1 MYHMKRERVK
11 TYIILVLILT
21 SIIQVGILW
30 SYQNHGLPI
39 NFLIGIFSKTG
50 SVFLREEM
58 ISDEELFVPYR
69 VSLSDGNESH
79 WIISKNDDKFTT
91 LWDDAKAYLKDT
103 LKLGKPQQILSAEE
117 WGEIVTKRGLIYEFK
132 FNLSSNLLRWFMDM
146 AGSSQS
152 DTQGI
157 HKMMLL
163 PRKDITEN
171 YITLY
176 ILDSAGISK
185 YVLPVVEGRLDFH
198 KYKDLFTKYE
208 QSKGKDDTELAIT
221 KDMGLSGNYP
231 INPDILGVVRG
242 SKFRRYNSI
251 NFTIPN
257 KLSDQEEMAKD
268 LLGSEKDSYDS
279 YTDYH
284 GTVVFKNLN
293 NIYRMYAD
301 GFLEYEYIPGTGTS
315 EKGDMTKAFAN
326 SLTFLSRVDRLL
338 TTQAD
343 IYLSGIVETQNSYR
357 FSFDYKIQD
366 YPIQMNY
373 TGKGKYNEA
382 VTNAIVIEANSQR
395 IIRGYGILKNIEFS
409 REAAYYNVN
418 MGDLMNSFELDL
430 SEQYINDMTVAYV
443 IKTKEEKNLKPVW
456 LIEIK
461 DAESIT
467 VPLSEKG
474 E

>member
-1 MYHMKRERVK
+1 MYRIKKERIK
-11 TYIILVLILT
+11 TYTILLLILT

-39 NFLIGIFSKTG
+39 NFLIGIFTKTG
-50 SVFLREEM
+50 SVFLNKDT
-58 ISDEELFVPYR
+58 ISNEELFVPYR
-69 VSLSDGNESH
+69 ISLSDGNESH
-79 WIISKNDDKFTT
+79 WIISKNDDKFIT
-91 LWDDAKAYLKDT
+91 LWDDAKAYLKDA
-103 LKLGKPQQILSAEE
+103 LKLGKPQQTLPVEE

-132 FNLSSNLLRWFMDM
+132 SDISNNLLRWFMDM
-146 AGSSQS
+146 TGSLQS

-163 PRKDITEN
+163 PRKDLTEN

-176 ILDSAGISK
+176 ILDSARISK
-185 YVLPVVEGRLDFH
+185 YVLPVVGGRIDFH

-208 QSKGKDDTELAIT
+208 QSKGKDNTELAIT
-221 KDMGLSGNYP
+221 KDMGLSKSFP

-251 NFTIPN
+251 NFDIPD
-257 KLSDQEEMAKD
+257 KLSNQEEMARD

-279 YTDYH
+279 YTDFH

-293 NIYRMYAD
+293 NIYRIYAD
-301 GFLEYEYIPGTGTS
+301 GFLEYEYIPGIGTS
-315 EKGDMTKAFAN
+315 EKGDITKAFAN
-326 SLTFLSRVDRLL
+326 SLAFLSRIGRVL

-343 IYLSGIVETQNSYR
+343 IYLSGIAETHNSYR
-357 FSFDYKIQD
+357 FTFDYKIQD
-366 YPIQMNY
+366 YPIQIDY
-373 TGKGKYNEA
+373 IGKGKYNEA

-395 IIRGYGILKNIEFS
+395 IIRGYGVLKNIEFS
-409 REAAYYNVN
+409 KEAAYYNVN
-418 MGDLMNSFELDL
+418 MGDLMNNFELDL

-443 IKTKEEKNLKPVW
+443 IKTDEEKNLKPVW

-467 VPLSEKG
+467 VPLHEKG